1 MGLFDN
7 IIEEKVQNEGF
18 FPEPAEPVKEI
29 LPRRNSPYINEANE
43 NGTNDDEYSEY
54 SGFGMPQQA
63 ITPSMSETEIEI
75 MADLETNIVML
86 KIHTLV
92 NIGKGFIAEF
102 IVNEEDYEILR
113 KYKADPSIK
122 SDEEIKT
129 IVDKLEL
136 KEKLVNY
143 KSENTDTI
151 RELLNKVIKN
161 DLIEQKKNGK
171 LKFPTKNEF
180 LLRMVMN
187 QFTELTGQ
195 NVQLLSTV
203 GINIFKKAKSLI

>member
-7 IIEEKVQNEGF
+7 IIEEKNQNEGF

-29 LPRRNSPYINEANE
+29 LPHRNSPYIKEANDYG
-43 NGTNDDEYSEY
+43 NSDDEYDEY
-54 SGFGMPQQA
+54 KNFGMPQQA
-63 ITPSMSETEIEI
+63 ITPSIDDNEIEI
-75 MADLETNIVML
+75 MAELESNIVML

-92 NIGKGFIAEF
+92 NVGKGIISEF
-102 IVNEEDYEILR
+102 VVNEEDYEVLR
-113 KYKADPSIK
+113 QYKLNPSFK

-129 IVDKLEL
+129 ILDKVAL

-151 RELLNKVIKN
+151 RELLSKVIKN

-180 LLRMVMN
+180 LIRMVMN